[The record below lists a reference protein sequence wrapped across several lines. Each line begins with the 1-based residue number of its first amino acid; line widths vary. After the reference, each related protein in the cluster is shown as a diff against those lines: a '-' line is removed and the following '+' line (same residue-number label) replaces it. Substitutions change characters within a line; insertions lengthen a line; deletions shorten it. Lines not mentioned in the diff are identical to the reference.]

1 MSVVA
6 LGTGSKCI
14 GRSKMCKQGV
24 CVCVCVCVCMH
35 TLVDIM
41 SVTCVHVCTPMCL

>member
-24 CVCVCVCVCMH
+24 CVCMH
-35 TLVDIM
+35 TLIDIM